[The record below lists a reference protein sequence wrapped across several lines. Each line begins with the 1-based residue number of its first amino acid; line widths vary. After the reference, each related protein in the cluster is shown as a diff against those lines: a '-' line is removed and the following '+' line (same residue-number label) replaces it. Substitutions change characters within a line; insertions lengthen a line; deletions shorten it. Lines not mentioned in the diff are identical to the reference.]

1 MASIRNR
8 NGKWQARITR
18 KGQQAVAKSFSNKQ
32 DAEKWARQLES
43 EMDKGCYTNL
53 VLAERTLFSEVI
65 ERYIQQV
72 TLKTR
77 SMREDTYRLKA
88 LARHSIAKQSMAN
101 LTPMKVAEYRDERL
115 KIVCNGTVIR
125 ELSYFSSIINHAR
138 REWGININNPIPL
151 VKKPSSTKGRSRIL
165 TNEELSKLYEALK
178 PRVKN
183 ANHWI
188 LPIVKLALV
197 TAMRRGELLALKW
210 TDIDLNKKTAYVP
223 ITKNGDSRTVPLSYE
238 AVEILKDLPRSLNG
252 KVFPVSNCTLS
263 AAIER
268 ARAKANIDDFHFHDL
283 RHMAITRLAE
293 KLPNLIELSSV
304 TGHRSLTMLKRYY
317 HPRAEDI
324 ARKLDKI
331 A

>member
-1 MASIRNR
+1 MSSIRNR

-53 VLAERTLFSEVI
+53 VLAERTLFSEII
-65 ERYIQQV
+65 ERYIQEV

-88 LARHSIAKQSMAN
+88 LARHPIAKQSMIN

-115 KIVCNGTVIR
+115 KQVCNGSVIR

-138 REWGININNPIPL
+138 REWGINIDNPIPL
-151 VKKPSSTKGRSRIL
+151 VKKPPSTKGRSRIL
-165 TNEELSKLYEALK
+165 TEAELVKLYEALT

-188 LPIVKLALV
+188 LPLAQFALA
-197 TAMRRGELLALKW
+197 TAMRRGEILELKW
-210 TDIDLNKKTAYVP
+210 SDIDLDKQTAH
-223 ITKNGDSRTVPLSYE
+223 IDMTKNGDSRTVPLSSQ
-238 AVEILKDLPRSLNG
+238 AIEILQLLPRSISG
-252 KVFPVSNCTLS
+252 KVFPVNKTTLS

-268 ARAKANIDDFHFHDL
+268 ARKKANLEDFHFHDL
-283 RHMAITRLAE
+283 RHMAITKIAE
-293 KLPNLIELSSV
+293 KLPNLIELSAVS
-304 TGHRSLTMLKRYY
+304 GHRSLTMLKRYY

-324 ARKLDKI
+324 AKKLNKI